1 MEQVNSLVSILNGT
15 NTTGSNCTY
24 YDESGDGVAFTIVA
38 GIRALIGL
46 FSALCCLLVI
56 GMIFCLKK
64 YSFYSQRL
72 ILYLAIAA
80 FLHSLSYTLAR
91 VNYYTPRYLFDDYC
105 YFGGFIN
112 LYSSWAEVLALCCLT
127 FNVFVNAV
135 MDRWPSTSLQY
146 VYLAVMFL
154 GPLLWCWVPFL
165 NQTYASSLGWCDLRT
180 VDEQCNRFVFGDILR
195 FALWYVPVYIL
206 LFVCFLAIVV
216 AAIMIHRRS
225 RMWYGIYNPDYQQ
238 TGWRLKNEVKPLI
251 WYPVVYL
258 LLNVFSLANRIDIA
272 IHSPEDSTIAL
283 WYLHVLTSPLRGAFI
298 AIVYAF
304 DPEVRKRITCACL
317 CALCCYRSSRPNII
331 EYDIIHSSSGESP
344 RESDN

>member
-1 MEQVNSLVSILNGT
+1 MTPYSALVSISNAT
-15 NTTGSNCTY
+15 NTMTSNCTY
-24 YDESGDGVAFTIVA
+24 YDSVGFTVIA
-38 GIRALIGL
+38 AIRAVVGL

-56 GMIFCLKK
+56 GMIAYLKK
-64 YSFYSQRL
+64 YLIYSQRL

-154 GPLLWCWVPFL
+154 GPLVWCWVPFIHH
-165 NQTYASSLGWCDLRT
+165 TYASSIVWCDLRT
-180 VDEQCNRFVFGDILR
+180 VDEQCNRFVFGDILK
-195 FALWYVPVYIL
+195 FAFWYIPMFIL
-206 LFVCFLAIVV
+206 VFICVLVTIF
-216 AAIMIHRRS
+216 AAIMIQMRS
-225 RMWYGIYNPDYQQ
+225 RMWYRIFNPDNQQ
-238 TGWRLKNEVKPLI
+238 TGWKLKNEVKPLI
-251 WYPVVYL
+251 WYPVVYV
-258 LLNVFSLANRIDIA
+258 LLNMFSLANRIDVA
-272 IHSPEDSTIAL
+272 VRSPEDSAIVL

-304 DPEVRKRITCACL
+304 DPQVRKRITSGYTYL
-317 CALCCYRSSRPNII
+317 HVICCNRNNRPDIN
-331 EYDIIHSSSGESP
+331 EYEMILSTSAVYS
-344 RESDN
+344 